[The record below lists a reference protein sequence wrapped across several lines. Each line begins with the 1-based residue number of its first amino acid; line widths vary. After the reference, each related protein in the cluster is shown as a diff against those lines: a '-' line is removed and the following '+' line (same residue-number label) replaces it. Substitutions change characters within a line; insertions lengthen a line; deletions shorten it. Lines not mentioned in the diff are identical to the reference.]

1 MVAEATFF
9 TVHHLI
15 IMHLRQVCCIFTKQV
30 CWTDGVI
37 YMNALRWAG
46 HARRDALIEA
56 NDKLLA
62 Q

>member
-1 MVAEATFF
+1 
-9 TVHHLI
+9 
-15 IMHLRQVCCIFTKQV
+15 MHLRQVCCLFTKQV

-37 YMNALRWAG
+37 YMNALRWSG